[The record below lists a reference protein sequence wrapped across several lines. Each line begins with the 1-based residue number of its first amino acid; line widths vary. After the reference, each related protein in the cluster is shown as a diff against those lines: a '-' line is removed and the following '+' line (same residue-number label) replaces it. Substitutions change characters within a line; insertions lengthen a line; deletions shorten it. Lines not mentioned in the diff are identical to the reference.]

1 MLTSVQI
8 IQRVTSNVGYIAMLP
23 EQLKALVT
31 KAYVR
36 SLLSSDGES
45 YCGRQV
51 RDVNRADNV
60 LALSMVFLTLA
71 FASTVTM
78 REKPL

>member
-8 IQRVTSNVGYIAMLP
+8 IQRVTSNVGYIATLP

-45 YCGRQV
+45 YCARQI

-60 LALSMVFLTLA
+60 LALSMVFLALA